1 MKIITELEKVWDA
14 VPECQKSNTGYC
26 FQCGNDWEE
35 IPETFKGKRI
45 EVFNSWYIGKGKIY
59 YAPKTMITPE
69 ELELLEADI
78 PVMTLTT
85 KGDGIE
91 CIRLTD
97 DPDCGV
103 VGVTFQ
109 K

>member
-1 MKIITELEKVWDA
+1 MKIITELEKLWDA
-14 VPECQKSNTGYC
+14 IPECQKSNTEYC

-45 EVFNSWYIGKGKIY
+45 EVYNDWYIGKGKIH

-69 ELELLEADI
+69 ELEELEAEI
-78 PVMTLTT
+78 V
-85 KGDGIE
+85 G
-91 CIRLTD
+91 IRLTD
-97 DPDCGV
+97 APDCGV